1 VIRID
6 VNPARETWYT
16 WHVCFLRQST
26 YVFVCGNFSR
36 SHQQS
41 LADPLLPR
49 KRAPDNIP
57 SMLADRSTG
66 PHPISLPSQP
76 LKPWG
81 KSQASVDDKL
91 HQFTRPILQHVI
103 STFNTCSRIPTSWSL
118 TDTDG
123 GYNLGGA
130 SFQHH
135 SPCPFQPTVLRFPLR
150 VPPGLR
156 LTILN
161 MKPPKSK

>member
-1 VIRID
+1 MYTLQEKSDTHDTYASYASPHMSSYVATFHEVINRVEQIHCSWERGLPTTS
-6 VNPARETWYT
+6 PACWLTDPWVPT
-16 WHVCFLRQST
+16 QFL
-26 YVFVCGNFSR
+26 F
-36 SHQQS
+36 
-41 LADPLLPR
+41 P
-49 KRAPDNIP
+49 
-57 SMLADRSTG
+57 
-66 PHPISLPSQP
+66 QP

-91 HQFTRPILQHVI
+91 HRFTRPILQHVI
-103 STFNTCSRIPTSWSL
+103 STFNTCSRIPTSRSL

-130 SFQHH
+130 GFQHH
-135 SPCPFQPTVLRFPLR
+135 SPYPSQPTVLRFPLR
-150 VPPGLR
+150 VPPSLR